1 VLYNTKYFKKQEN
14 RVNNQSDLEKTERK
28 TFTLAYQDG
37 LWDLAFA
44 CMMIGQ
50 GLGLLTDQSLFA
62 LVILLGPLLM
72 ILGKR
77 YFTTPRLGYVRFSTD
92 RKRKLRTIR
101 IITIIVSVLVLA
113 LFISV
118 LTGHRPSRALIAPLL
133 TAGITATL
141 LLVAWYIDF
150 KRLYLYALLI
160 GCAVGLNEFVS
171 LQLGGTMYL
180 ASGIMTLAVA
190 IVLFIRF
197 LRRYPVQ
204 DINDPFQENHHA
216 VS

>member
-1 VLYNTKYFKKQEN
+1 MEPLPEI
-14 RVNNQSDLEKTERK
+14 DKTEQK
-28 TFTLAYQDG
+28 TFSFAYQDG

-50 GLGLLTDQSLFA
+50 GLGLLTDHSLFA

-77 YFTTPRLGYVRFSTD
+77 YITTPRLGYVRFSPD

-101 IITIIVSVLVLA
+101 SIAAVVSLLTLV

-118 LTGHRPSRALIAPLL
+118 LTGHPPSRALIAPLL

-141 LLVAWYIDF
+141 LLVAWFLDF
-150 KRLYLYALLI
+150 KRLFLYALLI
-160 GCAVGLNEFVS
+160 GCAVGLNEFADI
-171 LQLGGTMYL
+171 QLGGTMYL
-180 ASGIMTLAVA
+180 ASGILTLVIATFF
-190 IVLFIRF
+190 FIRF

-204 DINDPFQENHHA
+204 DINDPFQENHHV